1 MKRIFTLTICFLI
14 ALSTA
19 CFARALPN
27 SEFSLGGICV
37 TSGVTMSYVRSVY
50 GSPTLVSDDG
60 FTRTYRYGSTVTL
73 KAWKTNAGEERV
85 NYVKTTANNG
95 FATPAGLTVGMSKS
109 TMQGLYG
116 VEDPY
121 YDKKT
126 GYTEYMY
133 PHMGSGAGAGMRILV
148 DDDNTIRS
156 IEVLD

>member
-1 MKRIFTLTICFLI
+1 MKPLGKAIMACALGIGL
-14 ALSTA
+14 ALSASNFTPGTA
-19 CFARALPN
+19 EAYYADT
-27 SEFSLGGICV
+27 
-37 TSGVTMSYVRSVY
+37 TSAVSK
-50 GSPTLVSDDG
+50 GSDGTWHYAAINVVDDD
-60 FTRTYRYGSTVTL
+60 STVTL
-73 KAWKTNAGEERV
+73 KAWKSSAGEERV